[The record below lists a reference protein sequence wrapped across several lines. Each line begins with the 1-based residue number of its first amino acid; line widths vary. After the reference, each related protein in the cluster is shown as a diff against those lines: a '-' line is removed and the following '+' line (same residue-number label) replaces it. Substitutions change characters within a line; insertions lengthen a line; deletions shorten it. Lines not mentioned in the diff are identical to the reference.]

1 MARRHGRKK
10 RFSRV
15 DALVCGAVGALV
27 ATSVIRELR
36 RPAEE
41 RTWQGKVAGV
51 PYDYRPPTVDR
62 LRATWWAPEDDK
74 LVKPT
79 AYGLGWD
86 LNVGRVVK
94 LASAAM
100 SAPESSSPNGSTAGH
115 P

>member
-1 MARRHGRKK
+1 MARHGKKK
-10 RFSRV
+10 RLSRL
-15 DALVCGAVGALV
+15 DALMFGALGALV

-36 RPAEE
+36 RPGPE

-62 LRATWWAPEDDK
+62 LRATWWAPEDDR
-74 LVKPT
+74 LVQPT

-100 SAPESSSPNGSTAGH
+100 SAEESSPNGSSGGH
-115 P
+115 S

>member
-10 RFSRV
+10 RLSRL
-15 DALVCGAVGALV
+15 DALMFGAVGALV

-36 RPAEE
+36 RPAGE

-51 PYDYRPPTVDR
+51 PYDYRTPTVDR
-62 LRATWWAPEDDK
+62 LRATWWAPEDDR
-74 LVKPT
+74 LVQPT

-86 LNVGRVVK
+86 LNLGRVVK

-100 SAPESSSPNGSTAGH
+100 SQESSPNGSTASH
-115 P
+115 H